1 MSPDRL
7 SATLINGQTGDA
19 GLLVRVEGRRGLLLL
34 DCGENRH
41 LPPGDL
47 VAVTELALSHAHI
60 DHVIG
65 FDHLLRLNLPLE
77 KTIRVFGPPGIT
89 EVVGNRLAGYTW
101 NKVGSLDLEIE
112 VEEPWVEGEGQGQEP
127 VDAARPADEGW
138 LAALDAAAVRRVTR
152 FCCQRQFVPEPQPPR
167 QARLGVAFEEPGL
180 EVLFAPLSHGIV
192 SFAYAVVIPPR
203 TRIEKEVLAR
213 LGRPPG
219 IWLRRLKAEADRR
232 LTRGE
237 GPLPETPPGL
247 LTVLPGTRLAYA
259 TDLQYSPAN
268 VDRVARLAREA
279 APLFCEAVFLDR
291 DVDTARAASHL
302 TARQAGTV
310 AARAGARRL
319 VPFHFSRRYQ
329 DEYSCL
335 AAEAEAAFAALRQG

>member
-1 MSPDRL
+1 MSPGRL
-7 SATLINGQTGDA
+7 SGTLINGQTGDA

-89 EVVGNRLAGYTW
+89 EVVGSRLAGYTW
-101 NKVGSLDLEIE
+101 NKVGSLDVEIE
-112 VEEPWVEGEGQGQEP
+112 VEEPWADGEGREP
-127 VDAARPADEGW
+127 VDAARPADEAW
-138 LAALDAAAVRRVTR
+138 LAALEAAAARRVTR
-152 FCCQRQFVPEPQPPR
+152 FRCQRQFVPEPQPLR
-167 QARLGVAFEEPGL
+167 QARPGVAFEEPGL
-180 EVLFAPLSHGIV
+180 EVHFAPLSHGIV
-192 SFAYAVVIPPR
+192 SFAYAAVIPPS
-203 TRIEKEVLAR
+203 TRVEKEVLATV
-213 LGRPPG
+213 GRPPG
-219 IWLRRLKAEADRR
+219 VWLRRLKTEADRR
-232 LTRGE
+232 LARGE
-237 GPLPETPPGL
+237 GLPAETPPGL

-259 TDLQYSPAN
+259 TDFQYTPAN

-279 APLFCEAVFLDR
+279 DPFFCEAVFLDR

-302 TARQAGTV
+302 TARQAGAV
-310 AARAGARRL
+310 AARAGARCL

-329 DEYSCL
+329 DEYGLL
-335 AAEAEAAFAALRQG
+335 AAEAEAAFTVLRQR